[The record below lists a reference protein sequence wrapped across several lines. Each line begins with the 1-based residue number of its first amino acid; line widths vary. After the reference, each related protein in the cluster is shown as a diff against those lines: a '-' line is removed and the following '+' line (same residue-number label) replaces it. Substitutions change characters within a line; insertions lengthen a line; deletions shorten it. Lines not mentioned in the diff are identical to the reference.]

1 MNFSAIELA
10 QTIKSSA
17 APGMLPADVGA
28 RFLGLILPANIQ
40 ALLPLGDFQGVI
52 ESQAQEILPVPQMP
66 PYLLGIVNWRGKS
79 TWVADL
85 GHLLGNDY
93 QTPTAQ
99 SKILMIQA
107 REHTIGLLVE
117 QTLSVVN
124 YDANLAMPL
133 DDSLFSSQI
142 RSLLSGYFLDD
153 QHRIWVLLDL
163 PKIFQLMSL

>member
-17 APGMLPADVGA
+17 APGTLQSDVGE
-28 RFLGLILPANIQ
+28 RFLGLILPAAVQ
-40 ALLPLGDFQGVI
+40 ALLPLAHFQGVI
-52 ESQAQEILPVPQMP
+52 EGQAQEILAVPQMP

-85 GHLLGNDY
+85 GYLMGSEY

-107 REHTIGLLVE
+107 GEHTIGLLVE

-124 YDANLAMPL
+124 YDSNLATPL
-133 DDSLFSSQI
+133 DDSLFSPQM
-142 RSLLSGYFLDD
+142 RSLLSGYFIDD
-153 QHRIWVLLDL
+153 QHHIWVLLDL
-163 PKIFQLMSL
+163 PEICQLMGL